1 MKIREVVSKDDRRE
15 FLSLPLKLYK
25 DFPRWI
31 WPLDKDIEAVFDP
44 EKNKSFRSGECIRWI
59 LQNDSGET
67 IGRVAAFYDKKI
79 SMKGNDQPT
88 GGLGLF
94 ECTNDQSA
102 AFLLLDQCKQW
113 LESKGM
119 EAMDGPVN
127 FGSREKWWGLLVEG
141 FDREPNY
148 QCNYNPPYYKDFFE
162 AYGFQVYFYQL
173 TFGRRVDGPLDEKM
187 YKKALLLANDPDY
200 KFDYLRKK
208 EWRTLAD
215 KIREVY
221 NKAWANRGEMPE
233 LNNQQAQLIVKQMK
247 PILDE
252 KLIWFGYYKNEL
264 IAFLLS
270 LPEVNQIFRH
280 LNGKLDL
287 LGKLKFVW
295 YSWRM
300 TNRKAFGILF
310 GVVPEHQ
317 GKGVDGAI
325 IEAFRVLMQEKY
337 QRYIEFEMNWIG
349 DFNPKMIQV
358 VEQVGG
364 QVVKRHITYRKLF
377 DETKPFKRH
386 PFLR

>member
-337 QRYIEFEMNWIG
+337 QRYVEFEMNWIG
-349 DFNPKMIQV
+349 DFNIKMIRV
-358 VEQVGG
+358 CEQIDAA
-364 QVVKRHITYRKLF
+364 VVKRHATYRKLF
-377 DETKPFKRH
+377 DESKPFKRY
-386 PFLR
+386 PIRP